1 MQPGVP
7 TIARQFGEIGRDFYA
22 RGWTLGTSGN
32 FSTLVSRKPLTLAI
46 TASAVS
52 KGAIAVNDVVLIGP
66 NASVIGPRGQRRKRS
81 ARPSAEALLH
91 VTVARVRHAGAVLHT
106 HSIWGTILSDV
117 HAGEGGLTIA
127 GYEML
132 KGLEGV
138 TTHEHAEWLPIL
150 ENDQN
155 MERLARQVEE
165 TLERF
170 PTVHAFLLRQ
180 HGLYTWGDGL
190 AQARR
195 HVEIL
200 EFLFEASGRLRTIAE
215 THAGGSHGTDKN
227 PRTTAN
233 VGGPRTHHE
242 FS

>member
-66 NASVIGPRGQRRKRS
+66 NASVIGPRGQRRKQS

-233 VGGPRTHHE
+233 VGGPRIHHE